1 MKRKLIKLA
10 MCAMAVLP
18 MGAWADVVNNAT
30 ATWLFD
36 QYGKGVQLKKV
47 DNATEVINMDSYF
60 DLSDDSGFDFGSND
74 NDFGI

>member
-30 ATWLFD
+30 ATWL
-36 QYGKGVQLKKV
+36 LI
-47 DNATEVINMDSYF
+47 ADSTSEAMITILEF
-60 DLSDDSGFDFGSND
+60 KQAFL
-74 NDFGI
+74 